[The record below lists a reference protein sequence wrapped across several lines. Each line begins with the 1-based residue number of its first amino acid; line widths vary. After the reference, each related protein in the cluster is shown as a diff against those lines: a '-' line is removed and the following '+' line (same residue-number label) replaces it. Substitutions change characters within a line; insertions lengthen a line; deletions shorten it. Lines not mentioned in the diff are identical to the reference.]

1 MREVQLRI
9 RVQDTDSWFAYQRI
23 GDFGRYPDL
32 VDVIRAVTVHEP
44 VDGST
49 PSDWEVYFRNG
60 LLRWSE
66 VDRFDPSRLH
76 ITFEQTTGDFHV
88 FHGVWRIEPA
98 GADCLVCFD
107 AEFDFG
113 IPSLAGIL
121 DPIAAKVLKETI
133 ALVVVSLLDRAEVV
147 GDEPIAAAVAARTAT
162 PAVA

>member
-1 MREVQLRI
+1 MRDVQLRI
-9 RVQDTDSWFAYQRI
+9 RVQGTDSSFTYRRI
-23 GDFGRYPDL
+23 GDFARYPEL
-32 VDVIRAVTVHEP
+32 VDVIRAVTVHEA
-44 VDGST
+44 VDGDI

-66 VDRFDPSRLH
+66 VDRYDHARLQ
-76 ITFEQTTGDFHV
+76 ITFEQTSGDFHV

-98 GADCLVCFD
+98 GEDCLVCFD
-107 AEFDFG
+107 ATFDFG

-133 ALVVVSLLDRAEVV
+133 ALVVVSLFDGAEVV